1 MPTAQASG
9 PRHIAYEIGVRFCGN
24 LATWTEARH
33 ALFRRILPLGEAHH
47 RPLRRMLLPDAGVRS
62 THRKHTERWFEM
74 SDTMTDAPVKTGL
87 FIGGEVRDTVDTLAI
102 PDPGKPGVVVGHAAS
117 ATPADVADA
126 VAAARE
132 AYPAWAAL
140 SARERA
146 ALMAEAIAG
155 IADDRDT
162 DAAIL
167 SQENGKIRFEGWVD
181 ALVFEIRWN
190 LALMLADQVDTGHTL
205 PVVPGAIPVSTEVSY
220 QPLGVVTVIVP
231 FNWPIAILGAS
242 LPHALLA
249 GNTAIVKPPPS
260 APLATTRV
268 VQRVA
273 EKLPPGVLNVVT
285 GRDENMAALITDVD
299 KVCFTGSVGG
309 GKRIMEMASK
319 TLTRVTLELG
329 GNDAAVLLE
338 DAIVDDTHL
347 DRLYAAIY
355 DTTGQICMNAKRV
368 FVHRS
373 RLDEVVTGLSSRLER
388 AVIGYGLDE
397 GTTMGPLH
405 SPVQKAFVAEIIQE
419 AKDAGADVREYGT
432 LPEGDLAGGNFLR
445 PAIVVDPDPQLRVVT
460 QEQFGPVI
468 PILPFDTE
476 EEAIALAN
484 DTWGGLCGSVWTASP
499 ESAQRVGSQLVCGY
513 VWVNDHGATRLDL
526 RAPFGGMKQSGIG
539 REQGIEGIRAFQ
551 DTRSI
556 ATIDPDAL
564 ASMAH

>member
-1 MPTAQASG
+1 MT
-9 PRHIAYEIGVRFCGN
+9 ETLETVR
-24 LATWTEARH
+24 
-33 ALFRRILPLGEAHH
+33 
-47 RPLRRMLLPDAGVRS
+47 
-62 THRKHTERWFEM
+62 
-74 SDTMTDAPVKTGL
+74 TDL
-87 FIGGEVRDTVDTLAI
+87 FIGGDHRTTAETLEVAN
-102 PDPGKPGVVVGHAAS
+102 PAKPGVIVGLAAS
-117 ATPADVADA
+117 ASKQDVADA
-126 VAAARE
+126 VAAAKS
-132 AYPAWAAL
+132 AFPAWSAL
-140 SARERA
+140 TAVERA
-146 ALMAEAIAG
+146 AAMADAIAG
-155 IADDRDT
+155 IADERDV
-162 DAAIL
+162 DAAVL
-167 SQENGKIRFEGWVD
+167 SQENGKIRFESWID

-190 LALMLADQVDTGHTL
+190 LALMHAEEVDQGKVL
-205 PVVPGAIPVSTEVSY
+205 PVAPGIPVETMVNY

-268 VQRVA
+268 VQRIA

-285 GRDENMAALITDVD
+285 GTDENMAGLIQNTDIA
-299 KVCFTGSVGG
+299 KVCFTGSVNG

-329 GNDAAVLLE
+329 GNDPAVFLE
-338 DAIVDDTHL
+338 DAIIDDTHL

-368 FVHRS
+368 YVHNS
-373 RLDEVVTGLSSRLER
+373 RLDEVVAGLSERLER

-405 SPVQKAFVAEIIQE
+405 SPVQKAFVEEIIQE
-419 AKDAGADVREYGT
+419 AKDAGADVREFGE
-432 LPEGDLAGGNFLR
+432 LPGGDLAGGNFLR
-445 PAIVVDPDPQLRVVT
+445 PAIVVGPDSSLRVVT

-468 PILPFDTE
+468 PIIGFDSE
-476 EEAIALAN
+476 DEAVALAN
-484 DTWGGLCGSVWTASP
+484 DTWGGLCGSVWTADSD
-499 ESAQRVGSQLVCGY
+499 AATRVGGKLVCGY

-526 RAPFGGMKQSGIG
+526 RAPFGGMKQSGFG

-556 ATIDPDAL
+556 ATIDAAAL
-564 ASMAH
+564 AAQAH

>member
-1 MPTAQASG
+1 MSGTAT
-9 PRHIAYEIGVRFCGN
+9 ETGVR
-24 LATWTEARH
+24 
-33 ALFRRILPLGEAHH
+33 
-47 RPLRRMLLPDAGVRS
+47 
-62 THRKHTERWFEM
+62 
-74 SDTMTDAPVKTGL
+74 TGL
-87 FIGGEVRDTVDTLAI
+87 FIGGEERFTDDVLAVA
-102 PDPGKPGVVVGHAAS
+102 DPGKKGAIVGEAAAAS
-117 ATPADVADA
+117 PDDVADA
-126 VAAARE
+126 VAAAKA
-132 AYPAWAAL
+132 AYPAWTAL
-140 SARERA
+140 SPQERA
-146 ALMAEAIAG
+146 RLMTEAIAG
-155 IADDRDT
+155 IADERDE

-167 SQENGKIRFEGWVD
+167 SQENGKVRMEAWVD

-190 LALMLADQVDTGHTL
+190 LALMLADEVDASKTL

-220 QPLGVVTVIVP
+220 QSLGVVTVIVP

-285 GRDENMAALITDVD
+285 GKDENMAGLIQNPDVA
-299 KVCFTGSVGG
+299 KVCFTGSVNG

-329 GNDAAVLLE
+329 GNDAAVFLE
-338 DAIVDDTHL
+338 DAILDETHL
-347 DRLYAAIY
+347 DRLFAAVY

-373 RLDEVVTGLSSRLER
+373 RLDEVVAGLTARLDK
-388 AVIGYGLDE
+388 AVLGYGLDE

-405 SPVQKAFVAEIIQE
+405 QPAQKAFVDEIIQE
-419 AKDAGADVREYGT
+419 AKDAGADVREFGSM
-432 LPEGDLAGGNFLR
+432 PDGDLAGGNFVR
-445 PAIVVDPDPQLRVVT
+445 PALVVDPPLELRVVT

-468 PILPFDTE
+468 PIIPFDTE
-476 EEAIALAN
+476 DEAVRLAN
-484 DTWGGLCGSVWTASP
+484 DTWGGLCGSVWTGSP
-499 ESAQRVGSQLVCGY
+499 EAAQRVGSQLECGY

-526 RAPFGGMKQSGIG
+526 RAPFGGMKQSGFG
-539 REQGIEGIRAFQ
+539 REQGIEGVRAFQ

-556 ATIDPDAL
+556 ATIDPEAL
-564 ASMAH
+564 AAMAH

>member
-1 MPTAQASG
+1 
-9 PRHIAYEIGVRFCGN
+9 
-24 LATWTEARH
+24 
-33 ALFRRILPLGEAHH
+33 
-47 RPLRRMLLPDAGVRS
+47 
-62 THRKHTERWFEM
+62 M
-74 SDTMTDAPVKTGL
+74 SDVVETSAKVRTGL
-87 FIGGEVRDTVDTLAI
+87 YIGGEERFTDEVLKVA
-102 PDPGKPGVVVGHAAS
+102 DPGKPGVIVGEAAS
-117 ATPADVADA
+117 ASPQDVADA
-126 VAAARE
+126 VAAAKA

-140 SARERA
+140 GAEGRA
-146 ALMAEAIAG
+146 KAMADAIAG
-155 IADDRDT
+155 IADDRDE

-167 SQENGKIRFEGWVD
+167 SQENGKIRMEAWID

-190 LALMLADQVDTGHTL
+190 LALALKDEVETSKTL

-220 QPLGVVTVIVP
+220 QPLGVVTIIVP

-249 GNTAIVKPPPS
+249 GNTAIVKVPPTT
-260 APLATTRV
+260 PLATARV

-273 EKLPPGVLNVVT
+273 EKLPAGVLNVIS
-285 GRDENMAALITDVD
+285 GKDENMAGLIQNPDVA
-299 KVCFTGSVGG
+299 KVCFTGSVNG

-329 GNDAAVLLE
+329 GNDPAVFLE
-338 DAIVDDTHL
+338 DAILDDAHL
-347 DRLYAAIY
+347 DRLYAAIF

-373 RLDEVVTGLSSRLER
+373 RMDELVAGLEARLDK

-405 SPVQKAFVAEIIQE
+405 QGAQKAFVEDIIRE
-419 AKDAGADVREYGT
+419 AKDAGAEVREYGE
-432 LPEGDLAGGNFLR
+432 LPGGDLAGGNFLR
-445 PAIVVDPDPQLRVVT
+445 PAIVIDPDLSLRVVT

-468 PILPFDTE
+468 PIIPFDTE
-476 EEAIALAN
+476 DEAVRLAN
-484 DTWGGLCGSVWTASP
+484 DTWGGLCGSVWTADAGA
-499 ESAQRVGSQLVCGY
+499 AQRIGSQLVCGY

-526 RAPFGGMKQSGIG
+526 RAPFGGMKQSGFG
-539 REQGIEGIRAFQ
+539 REQGIEGVRAFQ

-564 ASMAH
+564 AAMAH